1 MLLVNRT
8 AVIIIAK
15 QPFLDWL
22 HAVDPTSRQLKLDD
36 LNVEPSIYLL
46 PNSDSDEQAKKNLRR
61 ICKQIFAHEL
71 NGWWSEPSAW
81 PQDLSYGVFVK
92 WFDWRHHSMV
102 FDVAEAPLRR
112 KEA

>member
-22 HAVDPTSRQLKLDD
+22 QAVDPTSRQLKLDD
-36 LNVEPSIYLL
+36 LNMEASIYLL
-46 PNSDSDEQAKKNLRR
+46 PDSDSDQQAEKNLRK

-71 NGWWSEPSAW
+71 DGWWSETSTW
-81 PQDLSYGVFVK
+81 PQDLSYGVFAK
-92 WFDWRHHSMV
+92 WFDWQHHSMV
-102 FDVAEAPLRR
+102 FDVTEAPLRR
-112 KEA
+112 EEA